1 MVFRTNILLPSGEGS
16 LEIIEGPDGM
26 IHSFQIPQSYIPD
39 EKERM
44 TQEGFARLA
53 ECTSQLVDLT
63 NDWKKSY
70 GDVSASLQKSMLT
83 LHLHACTRTLGID
96 LVGLKQN
103 SKGEMDCVLRSPGL
117 RPRHWAYICQSLPGG
132 IPTNGLDVFFPA
144 RFSSTKTQVEKSD
157 GGVDIKELLTN
168 PSYGD
173 DEEEWDA
180 LDQEEVEAM
189 KQISSAKLVT
199 DLDEINIDDTPYFI
213 VKNKFGG
220 IWDFDNKVAEFKDF
234 IDPSGLNKNPY
245 PSLLEIVIDVDVANE
260 KDKIFKFIVQWIDEE
275 HDFKLYELGHEYL
288 PNTFRTY
295 LPYGKGFFK
304 VYLEDNFK
312 GRWE

>member
-1 MVFRTNILLPSGEGS
+1 
-16 LEIIEGPDGM
+16 
-26 IHSFQIPQSYIPD
+26 
-39 EKERM
+39 
-44 TQEGFARLA
+44 
-53 ECTSQLVDLT
+53 
-63 NDWKKSY
+63 
-70 GDVSASLQKSMLT
+70 MLT

-213 VKNKFGG
+213 VKNFSKVKKGSRVTELLKALLPASK
-220 IWDFDNKVAEFKDF
+220 IVFDRHKVDQDNAKVSAELRAKRK
-234 IDPSGLNKNPY
+234 SMTKQKKN
-245 PSLLEIVIDVDVANE
+245 LDAQNR
-260 KDKIFKFIVQWIDEE
+260 KNQ
-275 HDFKLYELGHEYL
+275 YL
-288 PNTFRTY
+288 
-295 LPYGKGFFK
+295 
-304 VYLEDNFK
+304 DNY
-312 GRWE
+312 R